1 MTRSLSMKNVLQER
15 LTAYKHQHKVLS
27 DLIEKMESI
36 IPFEEKCSMLLKGI
50 DVEDNSISQSNDE
63 TISATIVKTRRKMK
77 PVRARKIR
85 QTSNKVELADKP
97 MSLPSLVQKI
107 VSESKE
113 PLTYMEVAD
122 MALKNGYKSSAKNF
136 ANNVYQSLNIHVRNK
151 TLRQQKVD
159 GQLKFSV

>member
-1 MTRSLSMKNVLQER
+1 MKNVLQER
-15 LTAYKHQHKVLS
+15 LNTYKNQHKVLS

-50 DVEDNSISQSNDE
+50 DVEHNSSNHSNEE

-77 PVRARKIR
+77 SVKTRKPR
-85 QTSNKVELADKP
+85 QISNKVELADKP

-122 MALKNGYKSSAKNF
+122 LAIKNGYKSSAKNF

-151 TLRQQKVD
+151 TLRQQKID
-159 GQLKFSV
+159 GQIKFSI